1 MTSSKWLPIDK
12 EPRPVWPF
20 QAHGPDQE
28 PNLHLLKRRVTR
40 TSQDQEAVCRPF
52 NVWSCRTQQA
62 TTRPTKQVIP
72 SPLSGCRRAAVQVMR
87 GERGPSV
94 TKDGGVR
101 ACRGLVE
108 LVGLHCGG
116 EC

>member
-52 NVWSCRTQQA
+52 NVWSCRDPTGHNQTDQA
-62 TTRPTKQVIP
+62 GHPESTVRLPQGRRPGYEGRTRPVGHEGWGR
-72 SPLSGCRRAAVQVMR
+72 SSLSRISRTGRLALRW
-87 GERGPSV
+87 
-94 TKDGGVR
+94 
-101 ACRGLVE
+101 
-108 LVGLHCGG
+108 
-116 EC
+116 